1 MNEVHCTG
9 HVDYNRK
16 TTITTD
22 FDYEMDIDNDGEIR
36 LIERDNEGGLISV
49 LYISQRDIE
58 SMVGLVKGWNHGCEE

>member
-1 MNEVHCTG
+1 MS
-9 HVDYNRK
+9 
-16 TTITTD
+16 ITTD

-58 SMVGLVKGWNHGCEE
+58 SMVELVKEWDHGCED